1 MSLRDCTESFPR
13 VSIIIPVWNEGEHV
27 RACLEAVVA
36 QDYDEIVEILVIDGG
51 SRDQTRDI
59 VSRFARS
66 YPLIRLLD
74 NPRITAPAA
83 LNVGIRHAT
92 GDIIVRVDA
101 RTIIEP
107 DYVRR
112 CVECLQRTGA
122 GNVGGL
128 QRPLADNYIG
138 QAIALTTQSP
148 LAVGDSK
155 FRYAQK
161 EGEVDTVYLGAFPRE
176 VFDKVGLYNEEL
188 VRNQDY
194 ELNYRIRQAGMKVYL
209 DPAIKS
215 WYVNRSTLPDFWR
228 QYFQYGFWKT
238 EMLRRYPASIR
249 WRQLVP
255 PTFVA
260 SLILT
265 SLGSLFAPP
274 LALLFRV
281 IVGAYAL
288 LAGVFTL
295 HTAHR
300 HGWRYLPILPLTFAT
315 MHLSW
320 GLGFLWG
327 LVRRPKPPVQSEPAI
342 AEHAEQERQTGP
354 CTEV

>member
-1 MSLRDCTESFPR
+1 MNGAETQRAGQGENPPS
-13 VSIIIPVWNEGEHV
+13 VSIIIPVWNEEEHIST
-27 RACLEAVVA
+27 CLEAVVT
-36 QDYDEIVEILVIDGG
+36 QDYEKIVEVLVIDGG
-51 SRDQTRDI
+51 SCDRTREI
-59 VSRFARS
+59 VSHFAQN
-66 YPLIRLLD
+66 YPFIRLLD
-74 NPRITAPAA
+74 NPKTTAPAA
-83 LNVGIRHAT
+83 LNIGIRQAT
-92 GDIIVRVDA
+92 GDIIIRVDG

-112 CVECLQRTGA
+112 CVEALQRTGA

-194 ELNYRIRQAGMKVYL
+194 ELNYRIRQAGLKVYL

-215 WYVNRSTLPDFWR
+215 WYVNRSTLPDFWN

-260 SLILT
+260 SLLLT
-265 SLGSLFAPP
+265 GLGGLFAPP
-274 LALLFRV
+274 LALLFRA

-288 LAGVFTL
+288 LAGIFTL
-295 HTAHR
+295 HTAYR
-300 HGWRYLPILPLTFAT
+300 HGWRYLPILPITFAT

-327 LVRRPKPPVQSEPAI
+327 LVHPAKPPTPS
-342 AEHAEQERQTGP
+342 T
-354 CTEV
+354 